1 MKRNDIK
8 ALHQKTVA
16 QLQQELS
23 TMSRDL
29 AQMRLQK
36 KVGKLSSVSKLKNL
50 ADDIARYKTVI
61 SKNGKNNL

>member
-8 ALHQKTVA
+8 ALHQKTTA
-16 QLQQELS
+16 ELQKELS
-23 TMSRDL
+23 PMSREL

-50 ADDIARYKTVI
+50 ADDIARYKTLI
-61 SKNGKNNL
+61 SKNTKNNL

>member
-16 QLQQELS
+16 ELQKELS

-29 AQMRLQK
+29 ASMRLQK